1 MLVYAKTAMLNE
13 DCTTLFT
20 RWLDNMSCDQDK
32 YGIVPMVVPCD
43 GSYPATGKMINLMSG
58 CKGKATSSGWGD
70 AAVAVPYAMYRVT
83 ANTVILERQYDC
95 MKKWC
100 DYVITQARTRKP
112 KHTQLPDEIENYL
125 WDTGYHYGEWLIPSQ
140 NRNGMDMKNLQKIM
154 AASSCYTAPIF
165 GWYSVATFAKI
176 ASILGKTS
184 DAEQYQQ
191 TADKMK
197 TAFQKGVIREDG
209 TMPSELMGAYVL
221 PIYFDLVPQEHQQ
234 TFADHLVKLIR
245 DNNNCLDTGFL
256 ATPFLLDALCK
267 IGRRDLAYALLWQD
281 KCPSWLFE
289 VNHGATTIWESWYG
303 YDEKGAPGRLSF
315 NHYAFGCVDDW
326 IFRNVAGIDT
336 DTPGYTHLI
345 FAPKPDEKLTSAAR
359 TFETAQ
365 GTASCQWEIRD
376 NGSTFSMDVTV
387 PCNATATVCLPN
399 GQTEEVGSGSYHWEI
414 ALKA

>member
-1 MLVYAKTAMLNE
+1 MLPAVTLPVKEVLHSPKGETILDFGQNLSGRVRMHVDAPKGTVITLEHCEVLDAEGNYFNNILGAGGVGKGCDQMDRYVSAGTPVVYEPHFTFHGFRYVKVSGLAQVNPEDFTAVALTSKKENAGTFSCSDERLNRLYENTRWSQRSNMMSIPTDCPQREKAGWTGDMLVYAKTAMLNE

-83 ANTVILERQYDC
+83 GNTVILERQYDC

-221 PIYFDLVPQEHQQ
+221 PIYFDLVPREHQQ
-234 TFADHLVKLIR
+234 TFADHLVKLI
-245 DNNNCLDTGFL
+245 
-256 ATPFLLDALCK
+256 
-267 IGRRDLAYALLWQD
+267 
-281 KCPSWLFE
+281 
-289 VNHGATTIWESWYG
+289 
-303 YDEKGAPGRLSF
+303 
-315 NHYAFGCVDDW
+315 
-326 IFRNVAGIDT
+326 
-336 DTPGYTHLI
+336 
-345 FAPKPDEKLTSAAR
+345 
-359 TFETAQ
+359 
-365 GTASCQWEIRD
+365 
-376 NGSTFSMDVTV
+376 
-387 PCNATATVCLPN
+387 
-399 GQTEEVGSGSYHWEI
+399 
-414 ALKA
+414 

>member
-1 MLVYAKTAMLNE
+1 
-13 DCTTLFT
+13 
-20 RWLDNMSCDQDK
+20 
-32 YGIVPMVVPCD
+32 
-43 GSYPATGKMINLMSG
+43 
-58 CKGKATSSGWGD
+58 
-70 AAVAVPYAMYRVT
+70 
-83 ANTVILERQYDC
+83 
-95 MKKWC
+95 
-100 DYVITQARTRKP
+100 
-112 KHTQLPDEIENYL
+112 
-125 WDTGYHYGEWLIPSQ
+125 
-140 NRNGMDMKNLQKIM
+140 MDMKNLQKIM

-303 YDEKGAPGRLSF
+303 YDEKGAPGQLSF

-399 GQTEEVGSGSYHWEI
+399 GQTEEVGSGSCHWEV